1 MGNIKNVNGVNIEMT
16 AEEIAEIQAVSDSN
30 LSPTEMLK
38 YLKREARDGLLAETD
53 WMANSDVTMTDA
65 WKTYRQALRDLPS
78 VSGFPDVNFPTK
90 PE

>member
-1 MGNIKNVNGVNIEMT
+1 MANRIKNINGVDVEMT
-16 AEEIAEIQAVSDSN
+16 DAEQTAFEADIVAADPSFPVRE
-30 LSPTEMLK
+30 
-38 YLKREARDGLLAETD
+38 KRNELLAESD
-53 WMANSDVTMTDA
+53 WMANSDVTMSDA